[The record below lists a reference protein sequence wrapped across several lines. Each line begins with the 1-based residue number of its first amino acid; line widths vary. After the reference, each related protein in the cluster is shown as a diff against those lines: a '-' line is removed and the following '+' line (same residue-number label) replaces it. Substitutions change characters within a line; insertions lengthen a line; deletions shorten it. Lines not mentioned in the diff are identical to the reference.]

1 MVLAREIALLA
12 IYMYREDAEATLRK
26 LDELYSKLPPEA
38 KDELKDTVKDMR
50 DFIRAGQWDDAWDK
64 YQVLADVIARYDPVI
79 SAYVTRET
87 YEVYEKAARPEETI
101 SSYARKVLE
110 GKRVPAEVPDGVR
123 ARHRVQEALREA
135 EGEPDY
141 MRRIREHI
149 EAWSKPADW
158 EVEMQELTKPTKID
172 WEERLRKY
180 GGS

>member
-1 MVLAREIALLA
+1 
-12 IYMYREDAEATLRK
+12 
-26 LDELYSKLPPEA
+26 
-38 KDELKDTVKDMR
+38 MR

-158 EVEMQELTKPTKID
+158 EVELQELTKPTKID